1 MPDSWCQ
8 HNIVFHDRDS
18 RQRVI
23 TDILGPALVAADRD
37 GALRRW
43 WFMNKQPWPLR
54 YWREPR
60 AREAVTQLLDQL
72 DADGQIKEWT
82 DGIYEPETATFGG
95 QAALHVA
102 HELFHHDSRNLLTY
116 PVAAPG
122 HLGRRET
129 AVVLCSAMMRAA
141 GVDWYEQGDV
151 WDKVSRLRPAESAP
165 APTWSTGTAKAMRRL
180 MTVDTSTLCDPSNM
194 GPLAGHDTWVSAFE
208 DAGRALAYLAQRGQL
223 ERGLRAVIAH
233 HFIFHANRAGL
244 SIEDQG
250 AMSALAKEIVMGSSD
265 RTETIPAAAGEAT
278 SLTDVSTDTIEANDT
293 AAERLRNALAD
304 QIVSEG
310 RIETPRIIETMRTV
324 PRHLFVP
331 EVSLEDAYANTTVH
345 IKYNEE
351 GQSISCASQP
361 SIVGLMLEQL
371 QPQPGERILELG
383 AGTGYN
389 AALLAHLVGKG
400 GHVTTIDVDE
410 DLVEGA
416 RAHLTAAGVDNV
428 TVLLGDGA
436 AGHAD
441 GAPYD
446 RIIATVGAHGIP
458 HAWLEQLAQGGRLL
472 VPQRL
477 RGSVNRSIAYER
489 HGDTFV
495 SVSSEMNTFMPLRR
509 GVADDDRPL
518 IPVTATGAV
527 RLQTNTDQAIDTAA
541 LADVLDQ
548 PSVQKWTGVLV
559 RGGESPEWM
568 ELWLTLAMPSGL
580 NWMAFDRAK
589 TAGTLLTDDPYP
601 SSTAVFDKSALTYLA
616 RRVSDQ
622 KTPEG
627 GKLWEFGVIG
637 HGPGGDELA
646 ARVAEA
652 IREWDRDYRGRETDF
667 ELRSLDAAPA
677 EPQPGQF
684 TIKTPLN
691 QILIKWQ

>member
-18 RQRVI
+18 AQHVI
-23 TDILGPALVAADRD
+23 SDLLGPALLAADR
-37 GALRRW
+37 GGVLRRW

-54 YWREPR
+54 YRRDNR
-60 AREAVTQLLDQL
+60 ARDTVTGLLDQL
-72 DADGQIKEWT
+72 VAVGQIKDWT
-82 DGIYEPETATFGG
+82 DGIYEPETAAFGG

-102 HELFHHDSRNLLTY
+102 HGLFHHDSRHLLSY
-116 PVAAPG
+116 QAGPG

-141 GVDWYEQGDV
+141 GLDWYEQGDV
-151 WDKVSRLRPAESAP
+151 WDKVSHLRPAESAP
-165 APTWSTGTAKAMRRL
+165 ALPWSTGTATAMRRL
-180 MTVDTSTLCDPSNM
+180 MSVNTAALCNPSNV
-194 GPLAGHDTWVSAFE
+194 GPLAGHDTWVRAFE
-208 DAGRALAYLAQRGQL
+208 DAGRALAHLARRGQL

-244 SIEDQG
+244 STEDQS
-250 AMSALAKEIVMGSSD
+250 AMSTLAKEIVMGSSD
-265 RTETIPAAAGEAT
+265 RTETTPAAAGEDT
-278 SLTDVSTDTIEANDT
+278 SLTEVSTDTIEANDT
-293 AAERLRNALAD
+293 AAERLRNALVD
-304 QIVSEG
+304 QVVSED

-331 EVSLEDAYANTTVH
+331 EASLEDAYANTTVN
-345 IKYNEE
+345 IKYNED

-361 SIVGLMLEQL
+361 SVVGLMLEQL
-371 QPQPGERILELG
+371 QPQAGERILELG

-389 AALLAHLVGKG
+389 AALLAHLVGEN

-410 DLVEGA
+410 DLVDGA
-416 RAHLTAAGVDNV
+416 RAHLAAAGVDNV
-428 TVLLGDGA
+428 TVVLGDGA
-436 AGHAD
+436 VGHAG

-458 HAWLEQLAQGGRLL
+458 NAWLEQLADGGRLL

-477 RGSVNRSIAYER
+477 RGSVNRSIAFER
-489 HGDTFV
+489 RGDKFV

-527 RLQTNTDQAIDTAA
+527 RLQTNTDQAIDAAA
-541 LADVLDQ
+541 LAEVLDQ
-548 PSVQKWTGVLV
+548 PSIQEWTGVLV

-580 NWMAFDRAK
+580 NWMSFDRAK

-601 SSTAVFDKSALTYLA
+601 SSTAVFDKSGLTYLA
-616 RRVSDQ
+616 RRVSEQ

-637 HGPGGDELA
+637 HGPGSDELA

-652 IREWDRDYRGRETDF
+652 IREWDRDYRGREADF
-667 ELRSLDAAPA
+667 ELRPVDAVPA
-677 EPQPGQF
+677 APQPGQF
-684 TIKTPLN
+684 TIRTPLN
-691 QILIKWQ
+691 QIVIKWQ